1 MKSMEVKSK
10 LTIGFVIVIAVS
22 VVLAVVAIIALQS
35 TATTYQNK
43 LNYSQQRVQIVLG
56 IRYDT
61 MDLRRITTAV
71 RADSGNADRQQ
82 AHTTS
87 SNNMIASINAQL
99 DQYIDLVRHDPA
111 LTADRINQ
119 LVQEAENKRAV
130 AAQYKRDL
138 IDPNIASATIGDT
151 ESAAANTAA
160 QTENGLI
167 ARFNTATDEMVE
179 YEKILADE
187 LIDSASTEAVF
198 FLTLLIVVAV
208 IAVII
213 ILFVIR
219 FIVSKVHWYEN
230 ILDNIPFPISI
241 TDRDLNWTFINKA
254 VEDFLGKKR
263 PEVLGQQ
270 CSNWGAAIC
279 NTSNCGVKCLGRGQP
294 STTFNQMGMDFKV
307 DSSYLKNK
315 NGKHTGHIEI
325 VQDITEMVKK
335 QKAEAELV
343 NEIGRICSSFVHASR
358 QISDGAQALAQGSTE
373 QAASIEELSASIT
386 DIADKTKTNADM
398 AGHATTL
405 ADTIMKNAEKGSRQ
419 MDEMTAAVKEIN
431 QASNSISKVIKVI
444 DDIAFQTN
452 ILALNAAVEAA
463 RAGQH
468 GKGFAVVAEEVR
480 NLAAKSAEAA
490 KDTGGLI
497 ANSMEKAELGARIAD
512 STAAS
517 LTEIVA
523 GINESSRIV
532 GEIAKSSEEQSM
544 GIAQINTGIDQVAQV
559 VQQNSATA
567 EQSAASST
575 QMSGQSAMLE
585 ELILQ
590 FQHKDGTDKKR
601 IQPPQKNSNE
611 QLAMPAKT
619 SYTPSEGDNFGKY

>member
-1 MKSMEVKSK
+1 MEVKSK
-10 LTIGFVIVIAVS
+10 LTICFVIILTVS
-22 VVLAVVAIIALQS
+22 IVLAVVALIALQN
-35 TATTYQNK
+35 TASTYQNK
-43 LNYSQQRVQIVLG
+43 LNYSQQRVQVVLG

-71 RADSGNADRQQ
+71 RADSGNVDRQQ
-82 AHTTS
+82 AHASS
-87 SNNMIASINAQL
+87 SNNMLASINTQL
-99 DQYIDLVRHDPA
+99 DRYIELVRSDPA
-111 LTADRINQ
+111 LSAERISK
-119 LVQEAENKRAV
+119 LVQEAESKRTI
-130 AAQYKRDL
+130 AAQYKNDL
-138 IDPNIASATIGDT
+138 IDPNIASAMIGDT

-179 YEKILADE
+179 YEKVLADE
-187 LIDSASTEAVF
+187 LIDSASSEAVF
-198 FLTLLIVVAV
+198 FQTLLIVVAL

-213 ILFVIR
+213 ILLVIR
-219 FIVSKVHWYEN
+219 FIISKVHWYEN

-241 TDRDLNWTFINKA
+241 TDKDLNWTFINRA

-270 CSNWGAAIC
+270 CSSWGAAIC
-279 NTSNCGVKCLGRGQP
+279 NTANCGVKCLGRGQP
-294 STTFNQMGMDFKV
+294 STSFNQMGMDFKV
-307 DSSYLKNK
+307 DSAYLKDKKGN
-315 NGKHTGHIEI
+315 NNGHIEI
-325 VQDITEMVKK
+325 VQDITEMIKK

-343 NEIGRICSSFVHASR
+343 DEIGRICSSFVNASR

-373 QAASIEELSASIT
+373 QAASIQELSASIT
-386 DIADKTKTNADM
+386 DIAEKTKANADM
-398 AGHATTL
+398 AGRATSL
-405 ADTIMKNAEKGSRQ
+405 ADTIMKNAEKGSHQ

-532 GEIAKSSEEQSM
+532 GEIAKSSEEQST
-544 GIAQINTGIDQVAQV
+544 GIAQINTGIDQVAHV

-567 EQSAASST
+567 QESAASST
-575 QMSGQSAMLE
+575 EMSGQSAMLE
-585 ELILQ
+585 ELIMQ
-590 FQHKDGTDKKR
+590 FQQKDGAKRKKL
-601 IQPPQKNSNE
+601 QPPQNNPNE
-611 QLAMPAKT
+611 QLAMPAKS
-619 SYTPSEGDNFGKY
+619 SYPPSSGEDFGKY